1 MEKEYDLD
9 LVPKKGADLPDL
21 TAIFDLDRLHRLHPH
36 WVIEASSAVDGGTR
50 FEIRD
55 HATDER
61 FSHTARLTSETK
73 GDGSMPGLR
82 LDIEGG
88 PFGTLR
94 LHLKAGRFV
103 IATQQPPA
111 EAEENLLLW
120 LRGIREYLRL
130 YLTTSPNTL
139 LFRLLMNK
147 MILPMTPSQR
157 KICLMLW
164 RFTLLEILVIVM
176 IGVGW
181 MIFMR

>member
-1 MEKEYDLD
+1 MEKEYDLGLTLD
-9 LVPKKGADLPDL
+9 EGKALPDL
-21 TAIFDLDRLHRLHPH
+21 ATIFDLDRLHRLHPH
-36 WVIEASSAVDGGTR
+36 WVIEASSLVDGGTR

-55 HATDER
+55 HATEER
-61 FSHTARLTSETK
+61 FDHTASLTFES
-73 GDGSMPGLR
+73 GDGPASSTLSLALDGGPFSGLR
-82 LDIEGG
+82 LFNKGG
-88 PFGTLR
+88 R
-94 LHLKAGRFV
+94 LTV
-103 IATQQPPA
+103 ATQRPPA

-130 YLTTSPNTL
+130 YLTTSPGTL